1 MAVSSAASVQKIAEL
16 EHLLE
21 QRTAELRDARKELEG
36 LSYSVSHDLRAPLRH
51 IKGYA
56 QILAEDCGAALA
68 PECGQH
74 LARIQEGA
82 QKMGEM
88 LEELLNLS
96 RLGRQPLVR
105 EQLLLEQA
113 VRDAIHGLERENS
126 SRQVEW
132 KIGELPALSCD
143 PILMRQLFYHLLA
156 NALKFTRPRSHAVVE
171 VGTEQQAGL
180 VFFVRD
186 NGVGF
191 DMQYADRLFNIF
203 QRLHPQEDFEG
214 YGAGLALAQRIVHKH
229 GGRIWAESAVDQG
242 TTFFFTLESSSGV
255 QVPLQR

>member
-1 MAVSSAASVQKIAEL
+1 
-16 EHLLE
+16 
-21 QRTAELRDARKELEG
+21 
-36 LSYSVSHDLRAPLRH
+36 
-51 IKGYA
+51 
-56 QILAEDCGAALA
+56 
-68 PECGQH
+68 
-74 LARIQEGA
+74 
-82 QKMGEM
+82 MGEM

-242 TTFFFTLESSSGV
+242 TTFFFTLESSSGA